1 MNVIN
6 RFISCIGKKEEKK
19 PAKGGRKHK
28 RNFNQSRG
36 KKIKSDNARNKKT
49 SDVRN
54 EKTTERKPRKNTRNI
69 RKKVPEKNLD
79 NSQHDSNAEKVK
91 APKNDKKLAND
102 KNTSSQTKEAKVQDQ
117 KSVTETKAPVEKP
130 VRALNDPRYKSE

>member
-1 MNVIN
+1 M
-6 RFISCIGKKEEKK
+6 FKSEKKEEKK
-19 PAKGGRKHK
+19 PVKGGRKHK

-49 SDVRN
+49 SDGRN
-54 EKTTERKPRKNTRNI
+54 EKITERKPRKNTRNI